1 MLVAIFDEWNATF
14 ISNPWPKRYVCLS
27 GSHSMA
33 WLPRFQYDQLAKEWW
48 DAKRKIRGK
57 NGRRKEHN
65 KKKEKKRKEK
75 KKKEREQKREIQIQ
89 QLQGAP
95 VQYTSLVTPRHRIEE
110 KGWCILQEVESVMK
124 ECPPGLRWYRQ
135 FSTRVCLVPP
145 LQSSTIGPFSYFG
158 FFFGLMTL
166 SHHNRQ
172 IVLRKQIPGSTLS
185 PP

>member
-1 MLVAIFDEWNATF
+1 ME
-14 ISNPWPKRYVCLS
+14 KRT
-27 GSHSMA
+27 
-33 WLPRFQYDQLAKEWW
+33 QKKKKK
-48 DAKRKIRGK
+48 KR
-57 NGRRKEHN
+57 
-65 KKKEKKRKEK
+65 KEKKRKEK
-75 KKKEREQKREIQIQ
+75 TRERTEMENTNTTNTR
-89 QLQGAP
+89 AP

-158 FFFGLMTL
+158 FFFELMTL